1 MANMSF
7 RLGIDSTEHGA
18 VSGMLV
24 TVIGLSVLVLGL
36 GSFGIWAYVNYNDAQ
51 SNVDG
56 KIAIA
61 VAQAK
66 EDQGNTDEA
75 KYAEQ
80 IKTPYNN
87 FKAPDDYCS
96 VQLQYP
102 KTWSVYESE
111 QLSNGSDYKAY
122 FYPGVI
128 PVISDSTQYALRVFI
143 EQKDYDSVINSYQD
157 LVQSGKL
164 QSSTTNANGQQ
175 GTRLDGDF
183 SQNIRGSAVIYQC
196 RQQTIIVETDASAWK
211 DDFENIIKTLQYKD

>member
-1 MANMSF
+1 MTDMSF
-7 RLGIDSTEHGA
+7 RSRSESREHGA

-24 TVIGLSVLVLGL
+24 AVVGLSVLVLIL
-36 GSFGIWAYVNYNDAQ
+36 GSFGIWAFVSYNDAKDD
-51 SNVDG
+51 VDG

-66 EDQGNTDEA
+66 EDQGNVDEE

-80 IKTPYNN
+80 IKQPYDN

-96 VQLQYP
+96 VSLQYP
-102 KTWSVYESE
+102 RTWSAYESE
-111 QLSNGSDYKAY
+111 QLSNGSDYKSY
-122 FYPGVI
+122 FSPGVI
-128 PVISDSTQYALRVFI
+128 PVISDDTQYALRVSI
-143 EQKDYDSVINSYQD
+143 LQKDYDDVINTYQN

-183 SQNIRGSAVIYQC
+183 SHNIRGSAVIYQC
-196 RQQTIIVETDASAWK
+196 RQQTIVVQTDASAWK